1 MFFIIERTW
10 AIGFSKYKELELY
23 VSQNI
28 KDLRYMILMIKRT
41 WAICFGELKGL
52 DFYDLNEKGTWATYK
67 WELKG
72 FKY

>member
-1 MFFIIERTW
+1 
-10 AIGFSKYKELELY
+10 
-23 VSQNI
+23 
-28 KDLRYMILMIKRT
+28 MILMIKRT